1 MNTVE
6 EHHDK
11 LIDIEK
17 WYKRIDATI
26 YRQLK
31 NNDIENELLGR
42 EINRMHEIERI
53 KVQHA
58 NNILYNPDNGNILP
72 SFNTMYAS
80 YMNSPSIA

>member
-1 MNTVE
+1 MIIPIKQNINIDLKQIKKHLEDCINTVE
-6 EHHDK
+6 EHQDK
-11 LIDIEK
+11 LLDIDK

-53 KVQHA
+53 KV
-58 NNILYNPDNGNILP
+58 
-72 SFNTMYAS
+72 
-80 YMNSPSIA
+80 